1 MVTERPGTNGAGF
14 TDGFHRGTVKS
25 ISEKIS
31 LAALRSGSV
40 SVVLQSCMLS
50 IINHYSWRE

>member
-1 MVTERPGTNGAGF
+1 MVIERPGTNGAGF

-31 LAALRSGSV
+31 LAALRIRVRVGCASV
-40 SVVLQSCMLS
+40 CMLS
-50 IINHYSWRE
+50 IIKPL